1 MTDSKRVTKS
11 FNQQGLMK
19 TLGAS
24 LESVENG
31 RVTITAPFHESLT
44 QQHGYFHAG
53 VLTSLADSACGY
65 AALSALADD
74 CEVLTVEFKINFLR
88 PAKTSRLVAIGQVIQ
103 SGKTLTVCEANV
115 FNETKEKILAKMT
128 ATIIAVRSEQ

>member
-1 MTDSKRVTKS
+1 MTDSNRVKKS

-31 RVTITAPFHESLT
+31 SVTITASFHESLT

-65 AALSALADD
+65 AALSALPDD
-74 CEVLTVEFKINFLR
+74 YEVLTVEFKSIFSSLLR
-88 PAKTSRLVAIGQVIQ
+88 QVNLSQ
-103 SGKTLTVCEANV
+103 QDKL
-115 FNETKEKILAKMT
+115 FNLA
-128 ATIIAVRSEQ
+128 RP